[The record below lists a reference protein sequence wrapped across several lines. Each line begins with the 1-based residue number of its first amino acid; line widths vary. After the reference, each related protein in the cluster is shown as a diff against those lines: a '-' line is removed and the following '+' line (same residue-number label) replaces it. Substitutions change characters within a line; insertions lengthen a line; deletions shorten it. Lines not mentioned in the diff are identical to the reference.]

1 MKTSIFLG
9 TRYEA
14 LSILSKYTKVL
25 MIITE
30 KDSFV
35 DKIWQKNGAKFM
47 YINDLSKSNINYILN
62 KSKTDI
68 VLSAG
73 FKFILPSHVI
83 NNGPIY
89 INSHPSYLPQ
99 YKGKNAIKDAIK
111 NNEKYIG
118 VTLHY
123 MSEKVDSGKIIY
135 QDKISID
142 ELSLSEIYDKIFSSL
157 EPDVINIGIKEILNE
172 K

>member
-1 MKTSIFLG
+1 M
-9 TRYEA
+9 
-14 LSILSKYTKVL
+14 
-25 MIITE
+25 
-30 KDSFV
+30 
-35 DKIWQKNGAKFM
+35 
-47 YINDLSKSNINYILN
+47 
-62 KSKTDI
+62 
-68 VLSAG
+68 
-73 FKFILPSHVI
+73 PSHVI

-157 EPDVINIGIKEILNE
+157 EPDVINIGIKEILKE

>member
-14 LSILSKYTKVL
+14 LSILSKYTKVS

-35 DKIWQKNGAKFM
+35 DKIWQKNATKFM

-73 FKFILPSHVI
+73 FKFILP
-83 NNGPIY
+83 
-89 INSHPSYLPQ
+89 
-99 YKGKNAIKDAIK
+99 
-111 NNEKYIG
+111 
-118 VTLHY
+118 
-123 MSEKVDSGKIIY
+123 
-135 QDKISID
+135 
-142 ELSLSEIYDKIFSSL
+142 
-157 EPDVINIGIKEILNE
+157 
-172 K
+172 

>member
-9 TRYEA
+9 TRVEA
-14 LSILSKYTKVL
+14 LSVLIRYTKVVL
-25 MIITE
+25 IITE
-30 KDSFV
+30 KDSFIDKSQYRNEIKSIYV
-35 DKIWQKNGAKFM
+35 DG
-47 YINDLSKSNINYILN
+47 LSKRSVNDILE
-62 KSKTDI
+62 KAKVDI

-73 FKFILPSHVI
+73 FKFVLPLNII

-89 INSHPSYLPQ
+89 INSHPSYLPK

-111 NNEKYIG
+111 NKEKYIG

-123 MSEKVDSGKIIY
+123 MDEAVDSGKIIY
-135 QDKISID
+135 QKKITVN
-142 ELSLSEIYDKIFSSL
+142 ELSLNEIYNKIFSKL
-157 EPDVINIGIKEILNE
+157 EPEVINIGIKEILND